1 MVIQITKTGPSKYG
15 KYAIF
20 NCVFDN
26 GLVIHGIASL
36 KDLDL
41 KEGTYKDLY
50 LYINQKDGNIRY
62 TIFKK

>member
-15 KYAIF
+15 RYAIF

-26 GLVIHGIASL
+26 GLVIHGIASS
-36 KDLDL
+36 KEDL

-50 LYINQKDGNIRY
+50 LYINQRDGNIRY